1 MNNLKKYQ
9 RFACTAVLLL
19 VAVAVCLLAGAIWG
33 RWENHVYLPTYFTKI
48 DDQYFIVDAGH
59 YRILYSDD
67 VKKADLP
74 LEDVGHRFLQPAFA
88 GRA

>member
-1 MNNLKKYQ
+1 MIENRTRFKYTPEYQWDLLRYIVQSKDGERALK
-9 RFACTAVLLL
+9 
-19 VAVAVCLLAGAIWG
+19 
-33 RWENHVYLPTYFTKI
+33 KI